1 MYALD
6 FCNKPRSKI
15 NSDKVKNDME
25 YDEQPDE
32 NTDQKVLAKND
43 AENKVSRSMLFL
55 KGPVLKNFFRIHRK
69 ITILRFCQ

>member
-1 MYALD
+1 
-6 FCNKPRSKI
+6 
-15 NSDKVKNDME
+15 ME

-69 ITILRFCQ
+69 IIILRFCQ